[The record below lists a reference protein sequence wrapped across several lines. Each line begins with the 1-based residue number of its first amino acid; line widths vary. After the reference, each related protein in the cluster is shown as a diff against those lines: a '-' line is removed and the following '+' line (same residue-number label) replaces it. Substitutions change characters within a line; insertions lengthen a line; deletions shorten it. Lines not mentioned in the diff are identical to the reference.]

1 MAIFSDF
8 NTSLTAHPINKDIA
22 LKSDVEAVKQ
32 SIKNLILTDKME
44 RPFQPTIGCDVRK
57 ALFENFT
64 PQTVM
69 MVKSYIAETIE
80 QYEPRCNLVN
90 IETSPDEDNNTLN
103 VTVMFSIINSERINQ
118 LNLVLERIR

>member
-80 QYEPRCNLVN
+80 QYEPRCNLIN
-90 IETSPDEDNNTLN
+90 IETSPDDDNNALN
-103 VTVMFSIINSERINQ
+103 VRVLFSIINSERIDQ
-118 LNLVLERIR
+118 LNLVLERVR